1 METIKIAVIT
11 EDGEKISSHFGM
23 APFYKVLTAQDGVV
37 VETAMLDKPHH
48 EHHPDHGHDGHAH
61 LQTIGM
67 GQGHGHGRGRDH
79 HDDMFA
85 PVSDCQVLLAG
96 GMGEG
101 AYRRAQ
107 AAGLKV
113 VFVGGLIEK
122 AAAEYLAGTLVSDE
136 RRLHSH

>member
-48 EHHPDHGHDGHAH
+48 EHHPDHSDHGHARLHTIGVGTDGH
-61 LQTIGM
+61 
-67 GQGHGHGRGRDH
+67 GRDH

-85 PVSDCQVLLAG
+85 PVNDCQVLLAG

-101 AYRRAQ
+101 AYRRAR

-136 RRLHSH
+136 RRLHHH

>member
-23 APFYKVLTAQDGVV
+23 APFYKVLTVQDGVV
-37 VETAMLDKPHH
+37 VETAMQDKPHH
-48 EHHPDHGHDGHAH
+48 EHHPDHGDHGHARLQPIGAGADGH
-61 LQTIGM
+61 
-67 GQGHGHGRGRDH
+67 GRDH

-85 PVSDCQVLLAG
+85 PVRDCQVLLAG

-101 AYRRAQ
+101 AYRRAR

-136 RRLHSH
+136 RRLHHH